1 LPKQF
6 QTEQHTKVLEMCE
19 YLDKQYKEKYI
30 GFQREYLSELKQLLS
45 QLNQWIDKQV
55 RPLHTQ
61 AQTRETVAKY
71 KGGIVFPF
79 D

>member
-1 LPKQF
+1 LHSK
-6 QTEQHTKVLEMCE
+6 
-19 YLDKQYKEKYI
+19 
-30 GFQREYLSELKQLLS
+30 LS